1 MKLKAIILTLA
12 LTPAWAQQPQQQIQF
27 PPELDRLAAKASD
40 VVEVTLDGQ
49 LLQLAARFLS
59 NKEPEEA
66 KVKQL
71 VSGLKGIYVR
81 AFEFDREGEYS
92 KADLD
97 AVRNQLKGPG
107 WQRMV
112 NVKSLKHGENAE
124 VYFRMVGDKA
134 AGLLIIAAEPRELAV
149 VHIDGPID
157 PEQLSDLGGHFG
169 IPRLSDR
176 KKPEKE

>member
-1 MKLKAIILTLA
+1 MKLKALILA
-12 LTPAWAQQPQQQIQF
+12 LAFTPAWAQQQQQMQF
-27 PPELDRLAAKASD
+27 PPELERLAAKASD

-59 NKEPEEA
+59 NKEPDEA

-81 AFEFDREGEYS
+81 AFEFDREGEYT

-112 NVKSLKHGENAE
+112 NVKSLKNGENAE
-124 VYFRMVGDKA
+124 VYFRMEGDKA

-176 KKPEKE
+176 KKPAKE